1 MKTIFRNIGL
11 GIPAIAIIVQF
22 IALMVLLATSA
33 FAQERKPINTKVFW
47 FAGSAIIVGSVLTM
61 PRHEIKSTPLLGVG
75 VIAVGFTIDLRNIR
89 IQKRPK
95 MLRNTAK
102 QHLFKHD
109 NL

>member
-1 MKTIFRNIGL
+1 MKTLLFIL
-11 GIPAIAIIVQF
+11 IAI
-22 IALMVLLATSA
+22 SA
-33 FAQERKPINTKVFW
+33 SAQKKPINTKVFW